1 MRFYQIVGTCGL
13 SFILMYIS
21 SWLSIKRVTSND
33 TWFNF
38 LPFYFSLRISV
49 YFLFFLFLILL
60 FYMLSTWCSK
70 YVEKYKNVR
79 DRKREEF
86 IYKISCRYIALF
98 SSNEMW
104 KVVCIVFYYYNFYLL
119 YLMARS
125 YVNHISYNQVEN
137 L

>member
-1 MRFYQIVGTCGL
+1 MRFYQIVGTCGW

-33 TWFNF
+33 TWFSF
-38 LPFYFSLRISV
+38 LPFYFTLRISV
-49 YFLFFLFLILL
+49 YFFFFLFLIIL
-60 FYMLSTWCSK
+60 FYNTLSTWCSK
-70 YVEKYKNVR
+70 YIEKDKNVR

-86 IYKISCRYIALF
+86 IYKISNRYLALF
-98 SSNEMW
+98 SSNEIW

-119 YLMARS
+119 YLMARN
-125 YVNHISYNQVEN
+125 YVNHISYNQV